1 MQFIENPDLDLSSTE
16 YDREEV
22 FNLIESTNPSGATLV
37 LAVNDEIAHSPGL
50 TWDVDAHFYLVESE
64 PDATGEKSWVLFE
77 ISWDDNWGVWQRSV
91 LQGIKGIADRDQAAD
106 LLLTEYW
113 KSLNLD
119 ADDQTWGLVLAPFR
133 KRAAKTHGL

>member
-1 MQFIENPDLDLSSTE
+1 M
-16 YDREEV
+16 

-37 LAVNDEIAHSPGL
+37 LSVNDEIAHSPGL
-50 TWDVDAHFYLVESE
+50 TWDVDAHFYLVESA
-64 PDATGEKSWVLFE
+64 PDTGGKFWVLFE

-106 LLLTEYW
+106 FLLAEYW

-133 KRAAKTHGL
+133 ERAARTLGL